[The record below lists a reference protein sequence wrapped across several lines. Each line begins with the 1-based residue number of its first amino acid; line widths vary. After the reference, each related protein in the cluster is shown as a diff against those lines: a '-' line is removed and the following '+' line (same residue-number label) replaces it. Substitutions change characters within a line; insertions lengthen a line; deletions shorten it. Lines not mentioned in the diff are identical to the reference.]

1 MGDASSPMRELA
13 CDFLSGQLSRRDFVR
28 LSTAAGFSVAAA
40 RSAAGALESVMRT
53 TAPSTRTFQGTG
65 GELVAEQLRAMGTR
79 FVFVSNSSGMG
90 ALADALIDRAD
101 LQFIQ
106 SPSEHQT
113 VAIADGYAKATGQPS
128 FAAFSRVGGPLAG
141 ANMFNS
147 MKDRTPVVVMT
158 DHIDTGADGRD
169 GAEDADDWLEAFKQ
183 YTKWRWVAKEGNR
196 IPEWLAHAFKIA
208 STPPCGPAFLRVPRN
223 VLYQKHKAEI
233 FSKQSISVPMNLVPN
248 PRVIEEAARLLLEA
262 KNPLLYVGAEVTA
275 SRGRAD
281 VVALAE
287 LLAIPVTQAWS
298 WSADFPTDHPL
309 HLGSY
314 LYPLRYPAE
323 IDLFFNLGAKMP
335 DQGGGA
341 PLVPRA
347 AKIIHGR
354 IESSQIG
361 VNYPTDVAV
370 VGDVGETA
378 RVLVQAVNSI
388 VPADR
393 LAAMRRQRFDEV
405 KAATDAFRAAYL
417 ASAREQWSSSPIT
430 WPRLLLTLDEMLD
443 DDAIVVEEVGTED
456 WVLRSFAFAEGK
468 KTKIGRTLG
477 RALGWG
483 LGASIGVK
491 LANPDRQVVALLG
504 DGGFLFGQSDAFWSM
519 SRYDVPVI
527 TVIGNNRSYD
537 EPRNNIF
544 MRGGRAQQQG
554 KDMICYLG
562 SPDVEY
568 SDIAR

>member
-1 MGDASSPMRELA
+1 MRDLA
-13 CDFLSGQLSRRDFVR
+13 KRYLQRDISRRDFMR
-28 LSTAAGFSVAAA
+28 LSAAAGFSVAATQ
-40 RSAAGALESVMRT
+40 SAVRALEPVMSEMT
-53 TAPSTRTFQGTG
+53 TTVEGTG
-65 GELVAEQLRAMGTR
+65 GELVAEQLRAAGAR
-79 FVFVSNSSGMG
+79 FIFVCNSSGQG
-90 ALADALIDRAD
+90 PLGDAVADRPD

-106 SPSEHQT
+106 ATSEHQT
-113 VAIADGYAKATGQPS
+113 MAIADGFAKATLSPS

-248 PRVIEEAARLLLEA
+248 PRVIEEAARLLVEA

-287 LLAIPVTQAWS
+287 LLGMPATQAWS
-298 WSADFPTDHPL
+298 WAADFPTDHPL
-309 HLGSY
+309 YLGSY
-314 LYPLRYPAE
+314 LYPLRYPVE
-323 IDLFFNLGAKMP
+323 IDLFLNLGAKMP

-361 VNYPTDVAV
+361 INYPTDVAV

-378 RVLVQAVNSI
+378 RALVQAIKSM
-388 VPADR
+388 VPAGR
-393 LAAMRRQRFDEV
+393 LAATRQQRFDEA
-405 KAATDAFRAAYL
+405 KAATDAFRAAYVT
-417 ASAREQWSSSPIT
+417 SVREQWNTSPIT
-430 WPRLLLTLDEMLD
+430 WPRLLLTLNDMLD
-443 DDAIVVEEVGTED
+443 DDAI
-456 WVLRSFAFAEGK
+456 
-468 KTKIGRTLG
+468 
-477 RALGWG
+477 
-483 LGASIGVK
+483 
-491 LANPDRQVVALLG
+491 
-504 DGGFLFGQSDAFWSM
+504 
-519 SRYDVPVI
+519 
-527 TVIGNNRSYD
+527 
-537 EPRNNIF
+537 
-544 MRGGRAQQQG
+544 
-554 KDMICYLG
+554 
-562 SPDVEY
+562 
-568 SDIAR
+568 AR